1 MHKPVTSNPHIPQRS
16 SAFSELQKKFGGGGD
31 AQVSGAKD
39 PQPSPSKLAVARP
52 HTPPVSVATH
62 QAALPTVEAAKSQL
76 DKTTDARPVQDLG
89 SGGTKLQSSPQFLQL
104 KRPEV
109 PTSPKPRVPS
119 QSPAKGSPVV
129 TPSLAKASPVLS
141 PSSPKTSPVVDPS
154 LAKGSPVVSPSSPK
168 ASPVDPS
175 SPKAVPQGPV
185 VKFSE
190 SDFLYGPDTGV
201 QKPRT
206 LLRKYVQG
214 KSEEGGQKV
223 WRQQIDDTL
232 KIDSLTSGMGPTPP
246 KPTRHQLGGKALGG
260 ANPNGPAST
269 EGALP
274 STWKSNV
281 GISVRNNVRAQDKA
295 DFVSWIADH
304 PRFSPDLSPE
314 HTDWNARFKRTSK
327 AGLQFAL
334 KEKGY
339 NVHFVLPKGTDF
351 DQIVREA
358 GSHPRHASAKYEAYY
373 QDGSGKETGPIEEK
387 RITHAELRWLYRHKD
402 DPAVKQNVQFW
413 EYDATKGTD
422 GFTPVAAPWVRD
434 STPWDEYAKG
444 RAAKASRNG
453 DTYSIEPKAPV
464 VPAPTASFVAT
475 DAHLTPVK

>member
-39 PQPSPSKLAVARP
+39 SQATPSKVAVART

-62 QAALPTVEAAKSQL
+62 EAVLPSVEAAKSQL

-89 SGGTKLQSSPQFLQL
+89 SGGAKLQSSPQFLQV
-104 KRPEV
+104 KRPAV

-119 QSPAKGSPVV
+119 QSPAKASPVV
-129 TPSLAKASPVLS
+129 S
-141 PSSPKTSPVVDPS
+141 PSSPKTSPVIDPS
-154 LAKGSPVVSPSSPK
+154 LAKGSPVSPSS
-168 ASPVDPS
+168 PS
-175 SPKAVPQGPV
+175 SPKAVPSGPV

-206 LLRKYVQG
+206 LLRKYVQA

-246 KPTRHQLGGKALGG
+246 KPTRHQLGGKPLGG

-269 EGALP
+269 DGALP
-274 STWKSNV
+274 STWKTNV
-281 GISVRNNVRAQDKA
+281 SVPARYNVRAQDKA
-295 DFVSWIADH
+295 DFVAWIADH

-358 GSHPRHASAKYEAYY
+358 GSHPRHASAKYEAFY
-373 QDGSGKETGPIEEK
+373 QDGRGKETGPIEEK

-464 VPAPTASFVAT
+464 VPAPTTSFVAT
-475 DAHLTPVK
+475 DAQLTPVK